1 VLLAAGHGD
10 AADRTWKQ
18 LLVPSTPWASIQDT
32 HLVLGHGYTPTAATI
47 PLQSP
52 LSHALHAVGDVAPAA
67 LYGAPLGHTSQ
78 RARDPLLNVPAGHST
93 PTLVVDP
100 AGQYRPGVLHT
111 PLQALPVL
119 VIAVALP
126 NRPVGQSQHME
137 LPLALYVPTGHI
149 IAVEELEA
157 VGHAYPAVHGPAQ
170 VAAVVLA
177 RSPYLPAGQSVQ

>member
-18 LLVPSTPWASIQDT
+18 LLAPSTPWASIQDT
-32 HLVLGHGYTPTAATI
+32 HLALGHGYTPTAASV

-52 LSHALHAVGDVAPAA
+52 LSHVLHAVDDVAPAA

-78 RARDPLLNVPAGHST
+78 LPRDPLLNVPAGHST
-93 PTLVVDP
+93 PTLLVDP
-100 AGQYRPGVLHT
+100 AGQYRPGVLHA
-111 PLQALPVL
+111 PLQALL

-126 NRPVGQSQHME
+126 NRPVGHSKHME
-137 LPLALYVPTGHI
+137 LPLPLYVPTGHT

-157 VGHAYPAVHGPAQ
+157 VGHA
-170 VAAVVLA
+170 
-177 RSPYLPAGQSVQ
+177 